1 MESDAGGG
9 RMPLPASCSPE
20 LVKLL
25 IVEDAS
31 RLRATLSQALTR
43 MGHAVDLAED
53 GEEGDLMGRST
64 TYDAV
69 VLDRMMPRKNG
80 LEVLRGWRRD
90 GIDTPVILLTALDG
104 VEEKVRGLAEG
115 ADDYLTKPFALAE
128 LVARLEAL
136 VRRRYAQPAP
146 VLGVGP
152 LEIDTAAKVVRRG
165 GNEITLTA
173 REFALLECLARRP
186 GQVMSR
192 EQIEAKLYAELDG
205 PLSNAV
211 DSAICSLRRKLCPP
225 GTPALIHTRRGLGYV
240 LEA

>member
-1 MESDAGGG
+1 
-9 RMPLPASCSPE
+9 
-20 LVKLL
+20 VKLL
-25 IVEDAS
+25 IVEDAP
-31 RLRATLSQALTR
+31 RLRLTLSQALTR

-53 GEEGDLMGRST
+53 GEEGDLMGRSAV
-64 TYDAV
+64 YDAV
-69 VLDRMMPRKNG
+69 VLDRMMPGKDG

-90 GIDTPVILLTALDG
+90 GVDTPVLLLTALDG
-104 VEEKVRGLAEG
+104 VDEKVRGLAGG
-115 ADDYLTKPFALAE
+115 ADDYLTKPFAFPE

-136 VRRRYAQPAP
+136 VRRRYAQPDPKLSA
-146 VLGVGP
+146 GP
-152 LEIDTAAKVVRRG
+152 IEIDTAAKVARRDG
-165 GNEITLTA
+165 REISLTA

-192 EQIEAKLYAELDG
+192 EQIETKLYAELEG

-225 GTPALIHTRRGLGYV
+225 GTPALIHTRRGFGYV